1 MVSASEAP
9 NAFPGLISLAESA
22 DKEGA
27 PVPREGFPASSAAQD
42 QGRLSALKAVAQA
55 RMDLQQGPAESRPA
69 FQTEGGHRRLLAA
82 PFSDVYDILSYRV
95 APDVL
100 PESNAL
106 IDNFYPTN
114 APNILGIIE
123 SPASAHE
130 NYGSNSQ
137 VYKLVMEGYSPP
149 K

>member
-1 MVSASEAP
+1 MHYGDGAGLRRARTRSPSAV
-9 NAFPGLISLAESA
+9 FI
-22 DKEGA
+22 
-27 PVPREGFPASSAAQD
+27 AA
-42 QGRLSALKAVAQA
+42 
-55 RMDLQQGPAESRPA
+55 
-69 FQTEGGHRRLLAA
+69 
-82 PFSDVYDILSYRV
+82 FSDVYDILSYRV

-106 IDNFYPTN
+106 LDNFYPTN